1 MTDDELM
8 YLGAAAMLPHMLVAT
23 DSTDDWK
30 KIEEQAF
37 KALTLSACL
46 LAWQRGAPKE
56 VETTTNWSVSPRAE
70 TSKHGQN

>member
-8 YLGAAAMLPHMLVAT
+8 YLGAAAMLPHMLVAA
-23 DSTDDWK
+23 DATDDWE

-56 VETTTNWSVSPRAE
+56 VEDELERLATVENEHARA
-70 TSKHGQN
+70 